1 MIVEDPISLFWPR
14 GLGYLGENAQSKN
27 IGDKVW
33 IDLQD
38 PSPED
43 LQFIKDKYN
52 LDEDSIKITE
62 QQAKRPQVR
71 ILDDCIFSILL
82 DIRYKTLRKLMIYG
96 IYIYMGKDWLVTI
109 HTSEVDILSPIKHVM
124 EKKNKR
130 LLESNIQAVYYTI
143 IDEIIGRYEQLLT
156 SVELTITDFEQKSL
170 IKRTSK
176 GMLEYLDIVTRQ
188 LIIIRRHFWYTRDMI
203 NFLLHL
209 QEDVSKEL
217 RYLKIAYDDITQ
229 IIDLIESYGDT
240 INSTRDL
247 YLANVSLQLND
258 TMRIL
263 TIFSVILLPL
273 SLIAGVYGMN
283 GLDLTKLG
291 EIPSGFTT
299 VLVTMV
305 IITSLLLLFF
315 KQKRWIFDNKKDE
328 AFEKGDI

>member
-1 MIVEDPISLFWPR
+1 LSKTQFLYFGPDGID
-14 GLGYLGENAQSKN
+14 YLGEKSQSKHT
-27 IGDKVW
+27 GDKLW
-33 IDLQD
+33 IDIQD

-43 LQFIKDKYN
+43 LQFIKQKYN
-52 LDEDSIKITE
+52 LDEDSIRITE

-71 ILDDCIFSILL
+71 ILDECIFRILL
-82 DIRYKTLRKLMIYG
+82 DIRYKTLKKLMVYG
-96 IYIYMGKDWLVTI
+96 IYIYIGKDWLVTI
-109 HTSEVDILSPIKHVM
+109 HTSDVDILSPIKHVI

-130 LLESNIQAVYYTI
+130 LLESNIQAIYYTI

-156 SVELTITDFEQKSL
+156 SVELTIIDFEQKSL

-176 GMLEYLDIVTRQ
+176 GMLEYLDMVTRQ
-188 LIIIRRHFWYTRDMI
+188 LLIIRRHFWYTRDMI
-203 NFLLHL
+203 NFLLHM

-229 IIDLIESYGDT
+229 IINLIESYGDT

-273 SLIAGVYGMN
+273 TLIAGVYGMN
-283 GLDLTKLG
+283 GLDLTKLS
-291 EIPSGFTT
+291 EIPSGFTI
-299 VLVTMV
+299 VMITMI
-305 IITSLLLLFF
+305 IITLLLLLFF
-315 KQKRWIFDNKKDE
+315 KQKGWIFDGKKD
-328 AFEKGDI
+328 GDFDR

>member
-1 MIVEDPISLFWPR
+1 MSKTQYLYFGPEGI
-14 GLGYLGENAQSKN
+14 GYLGENSQSKHT
-27 IGDKVW
+27 GDKLW
-33 IDLQD
+33 IDIQD
-38 PSPED
+38 PSQED
-43 LQFIKDKYN
+43 LQFIKEKYN
-52 LDEDSIKITE
+52 LDEDSIKLIE

-71 ILDDCIFSILL
+71 ILDESIFSILL
-82 DIRYKTLRKLMIYG
+82 DIRYKTLKKLMIYG
-96 IYIYMGKDWLVTI
+96 IYIYIGKDWLVTI
-109 HTSEVDILSPIKHVM
+109 HTSDVDILSPIKHVM

-130 LLESNIQAVYYTI
+130 LLDSNIQAVYYTI

-170 IKRTSK
+170 IKRSSK

-273 SLIAGVYGMN
+273 TLIAGVYGMN

-291 EIPSGFTT
+291 EIPSGFAI
-299 VLVTMV
+299 VMITMV
-305 IITSLLLLFF
+305 IITLSLLLFF
-315 KQKRWIFDNKKDE
+315 KQKRWILDNKKDE
-328 AFEKGDI
+328 GFEG

>member
-1 MIVEDPISLFWPR
+1 MSKTQYLYFGPEGI
-14 GLGYLGENAQSKN
+14 GYLGENAQSKN

-176 GMLEYLDIVTRQ
+176 GMLVYLDIVTRQ

>member
-1 MIVEDPISLFWPR
+1 MSKTQFLYFGPEGIGYFGEDS
-14 GLGYLGENAQSKN
+14 QSKGS
-27 IGDKVW
+27 GDKLW
-33 IDLQD
+33 IDIQD
-38 PSPED
+38 PSQED
-43 LQFIKDKYN
+43 LQFIKEKYN
-52 LDEDSIKITE
+52 LNEDSIKITE

-82 DIRYKTLRKLMIYG
+82 DIRYKTLKKLMVYG
-96 IYIYMGKDWLVTI
+96 IYVYIGKDWLVTI
-109 HTSEVDILSPIKHVM
+109 HTSEVDIIRPIKHVM

-130 LLESNIQAVYYTI
+130 LLESNIQAIYYTI
-143 IDEIIGRYEQLLT
+143 IDEIIGKYEQLLT

-176 GMLEYLDIVTRQ
+176 GMLEYLDMVTRQ

-203 NFLLHL
+203 NFLLHM

-217 RYLKIAYDDITQ
+217 RYLKIAHDDITQ
-229 IIDLIESYGDT
+229 IINLIESYGDT

-273 SLIAGVYGMN
+273 TLIAGVYGMN
-283 GLDLTKLG
+283 GLDLTKLSD
-291 EIPSGFTT
+291 IPSGFVIVMT
-299 VLVTMV
+299 TMV
-305 IITSLLLLFF
+305 VITSLLLLFF
-315 KQKRWIFDNKKDE
+315 KQKRWLFDNKKENDS
-328 AFEKGDI
+328 DL

>member
-1 MIVEDPISLFWPR
+1 MSKTQYLYFGPEGI
-14 GLGYLGENAQSKN
+14 GYLGEDPQSKCS
-27 IGDKVW
+27 GDKLW
-33 IDLQD
+33 IDIQD

-43 LQFIKDKYN
+43 LQLIKEKYN
-52 LDEDSIKITE
+52 INEDSIKIIE

-71 ILDDCIFSILL
+71 ILDNYIFSILL
-82 DIRYKTLRKLMIYG
+82 DIRYKTLKKLMVYG
-96 IYIYMGKDWLVTI
+96 IYIYIGKDWLVTI
-109 HTSEVDILSPIKHVM
+109 HTSEVDIISPIKHVM
-124 EKKNKR
+124 EKKNKK
-130 LLESNIQAVYYTI
+130 LLESNIQATYYTI
-143 IDEIIGRYEQLLT
+143 IDEIIGKYEQLLT

-176 GMLEYLDIVTRQ
+176 GMLEYLDMVTRQ

-203 NFLLHL
+203 NFLLHM

-229 IIDLIESYGDT
+229 IINLIESYGDT

-273 SLIAGVYGMN
+273 TLIAGVYGMN
-283 GLDLTKLG
+283 GLDLTKLSD
-291 EIPSGFTT
+291 IPPGFVIVMT
-299 VLVTMV
+299 TMV
-305 IITSLLLLFF
+305 VITSLLLLFF
-315 KQKRWIFDNKKDE
+315 KQKRWLFDNKKENDFDSE
-328 AFEKGDI
+328 